1 MMAGMASDVTLF
13 LGCFHGLDLLSV
25 VACCCHRMKNENWNH
40 QSLQV
45 LASKF
50 PLVSKTNKYVVLILE
65 IPSIKYNTAGVALVL
80 TRKSNRM
87 GLKKRR
93 ATLLERQAFGKALLA

>member
-1 MMAGMASDVTLF
+1 MKIGTINRCKYWQASF
-13 LGCFHGLDLLSV
+13 LWS
-25 VACCCHRMKNENWNH
+25 
-40 QSLQV
+40 
-45 LASKF
+45 
-50 PLVSKTNKYVVLILE
+50 PTPNKYVVLILE
-65 IPSIKYNTAGVALVL
+65 RPSIQYNTAGVALVL